1 MTPAAKA
8 FSHMNIISKFI
19 EIEWFQGNKLNNAK
33 YNVHEKL
40 MIKKITSKQGDLENT
55 LFWSVF

>member
-19 EIEWFQGNKLNNAK
+19 EIESFQGKLNNAK

-55 LFWSVF
+55 LF